1 MIEME
6 DNKSVDKKALDR
18 KSVAAVLLI
27 VAGAILFLE
36 TFDIVDINLKYYI
49 FSWKTLL
56 IGIGLVIVTSSN
68 NKIPGYIL
76 MGLGLVFWVPSFFDY
91 NIRLFQVFWP
101 IVLIAVG
108 LIIITRRNKHD
119 NFMRGIRPNKGEEG
133 AFQADYIDDVSI
145 FGGGVKRFSSQNIRG
160 GNVTAVFGGSEIDLV
175 SSQMADKGAVLD
187 MFIMFGGTKLIVPGS
202 WQVKSE
208 ATSLFGGFTDKRHI
222 KPDQEISE
230 KVLLIKGV
238 VLFGGVEIKNY

>member
-1 MIEME
+1 ME
-6 DNKSVDKKALDR
+6 NNNSIDKRSLDR
-18 KSVAAVLLI
+18 RSVAAVLLI

-56 IGIGLVIVTSSN
+56 IGIGLVIVVSSN
-68 NKIPGYIL
+68 NKMPGYIL
-76 MGLGLVFWVPSFFDY
+76 MGIGLIFWLPSIFDY
-91 NIRLFQVFWP
+91 NIRLYQVFWP
-101 IVLIAVG
+101 VILIAVG

-119 NFMRGIRPNKGEEG
+119 NFMRNIRPDRG
-133 AFQADYIDDVSI
+133 ADGTFPNDYLDDVSI
-145 FGGGVKRFSSQNIRG
+145 FGGGVKRFSSQNLKG
-160 GNVTAVFGGSEIDLV
+160 GNITAVFGGSEIDLV
-175 SSQMADKGAVLD
+175 SAQMSEAGTVID

-222 KPDQEISE
+222 KPDQEVSE
-230 KVLLIKGV
+230 RVLLIKGV